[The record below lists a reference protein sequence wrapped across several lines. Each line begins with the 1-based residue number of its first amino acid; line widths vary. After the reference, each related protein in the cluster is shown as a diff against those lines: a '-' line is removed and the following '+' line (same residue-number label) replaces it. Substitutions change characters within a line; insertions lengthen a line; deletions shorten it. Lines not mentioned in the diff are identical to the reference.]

1 MFRASRYMLAVAA
14 ILCVTR
20 ADAQTKDAQTT
31 VPALEADIETTYR
44 LPNGQQFSHVSRLY
58 RSQNGAMRQDSGR
71 GAMIT
76 DLQRGTVTLL
86 IAESKQAHVIT
97 VPPAQRAEVARERP
111 QAGIFERTKIDGHP
125 VVKARTKRADGQT
138 QEVWTATDLGL
149 VTFSSVAS
157 PGGVT
162 TTQTVRSVTLHEP
175 DATLFDIPQDYTVIQ
190 QSVPPGDGRGRGRGR
205 GNDGH
210 PLGGRG
216 LTMLPP
222 PAR

>member
-1 MFRASRYMLAVAA
+1 MFRASRYMLAVAT

-20 ADAQTKDAQTT
+20 ADAQTT
-31 VPALEADIETTYR
+31 VPALEADVETTYR
-44 LPNGQQFSHVSRLY
+44 LPNGQQFSHVSHLY
-58 RSQNGAMRQDSGR
+58 RSQSGATRQDSGR

-76 DLQRGTVTLL
+76 DLQRGRVTLL
-86 IAESKQAHVIT
+86 IAETKQAHVIT
-97 VPPAQRAEVARERP
+97 VPPAQRAGVARERP
-111 QAGIFERTKIDGHP
+111 QAGIFERTTIDGHP

-157 PGGVT
+157 PAGVT

-175 DATLFDIPQDYTVIQ
+175 DATVFEIPQDYTVIQ
-190 QSVPPGDGRGRGRGR
+190 QSFQPGIGRGRGRGS
-205 GNDGH
+205 DGFPH

-216 LTMLPP
+216 ITMLPP